1 MIIKSYSTNGLNKT
15 LSKILCEEMQE
26 KWLKIEKIF
35 EKIYSMN
42 SNKIKHFIPNFLDSF
57 ILLDVRR
64 KDLVKMA
71 QIKSQIKRIKTNEKS
86 RQRNVSYRSHIA
98 TESKKVRLACE
109 KKDVEGAKA
118 ALKVALRLIDKS
130 VTAGVYTRNTAA
142 RKKSTLNRMVNELSK

>member
-1 MIIKSYSTNGLNKT
+1 MVLNP
-15 LSKILCEEMQE
+15 IFR
-26 KWLKIEKIF
+26 KIF
-35 EKIYSMN
+35 EKINSMN
-42 SNKIKHFIPNFLDSF
+42 SKKNKHFIPNFLLSCRLID
-57 ILLDVRR
+57 IQR
-64 KDLVKMA
+64 KDLQKMA
-71 QIKSQIKRIKTNEKS
+71 QIKSQIKRIQTNEKS

-142 RKKSTLNRMVNELSK
+142 RKKSSLNRLVNELSK